1 MLYCDEKSDA
11 NIVPVDICVNGLI
24 ASAWDIAERFQN
36 TKTEKDDVELP
47 IYNYESVNEKVHNSL
62 PHHILMIIE
71 FVHNCL
77 TIILLHFS

>member
-11 NIVPVDICVNGLI
+11 NIVPVDMCVNGLI

-62 PHHILMIIE
+62 SFPNSMSLDLSLYKHI
-71 FVHNCL
+71 
-77 TIILLHFS
+77 S